1 MTVCP
6 WNSYAGDYGNVAYTD
21 RCGQYSTMKSVT
33 VLTILILIIFS
44 AYGQNYEPQ
53 ILILAP
59 NETTFDKKFDKEI
72 TKINSDLSNRPKTEG
87 TKSNEFTSQ
96 PENIRLMTLSEI
108 KFSDKMDFFRQTSFF
123 AHQYLSYRFYE
134 RFTNLLILLS
144 DNKSKGEL
152 NDLKVLAD
160 NEKVQY
166 VLNFPKIDL
175 YQSNGVAYSKIKVQ
189 LYDNRAGEYL
199 INKDFEGDWR
209 NPGFEFACQDK
220 TIHCTINN
228 ALSSALAEVI
238 QVIATNSPTL
248 KRERELSRQRYD
260 ELIENH
266 LTRPSNVEP
275 LKAIIQGSS
284 DLSLEN
290 VFQVLYDHSKT
301 KFVAFSVEQV
311 SAQDFKD
318 LKDNKKD
325 KNVSIITSK
334 DIKDKGFLNEIPQTY
349 AFIIKGVKHND
360 QWYYEKSNA
369 TYFEVASLDEGKK
382 IYFNN
387 LQKWDFFIENTT
399 MLNPNFWETA
409 LFEKVPDLKKNP
421 DWEKY
426 GDSVW
431 KTDEANNRGYVGLY
445 EIVANVIRTKKR
457 EENEKFEKATKDEK
471 LKPKYEQLK
480 NNRPK
485 EFTKYSEHSLIY
497 SSDRQVVI
505 NPVLITNDKGIH
517 TLHYFVA
524 LSNSDDLYEWTYF
537 PTEELKNSGFF
548 GSNVVD
554 RISTITEWNFSYDNL
569 DDKAFWDSYVLR
581 KEGDKFKYLKKV
593 QL

>member
-1 MTVCP
+1 
-6 WNSYAGDYGNVAYTD
+6 
-21 RCGQYSTMKSVT
+21 MKRVT
-33 VLTILILIIFS
+33 VLTILVLIIFS
-44 AYGQNYEPQ
+44 VHGQNHEPQ

-59 NETTFDKKFDKEI
+59 NETTFDKKFEKEI
-72 TKINSDLSNRPKTEG
+72 TKINGDLSGRPKTEG
-87 TKSNEFTSQ
+87 QEEYLKSNEFTSQ

-108 KFSDKMDFFRQTSFF
+108 KFSEKMDFFRQTSFF
-123 AHQYLSYRFYE
+123 AQQYLSYRFYE

-152 NDLKVLAD
+152 TDLKVLAD
-160 NEKVQY
+160 KEKMQY
-166 VLNFPKIDL
+166 VLNFAKIEL
-175 YQSNGVAYSKIKVQ
+175 YKSNGIAYSKIKVQ
-189 LYDNRAGEYL
+189 LYDNLAGEYL
-199 INKDFEGDWR
+199 VNKDFEGDWR

-238 QVIATNSPTL
+238 QAIAANSPTL

-260 ELIENH
+260 ELIENQ
-266 LTRPSNVEP
+266 LTKPCNVEP
-275 LKAIIQGSS
+275 LKAIIQDSG
-284 DLSLEN
+284 DLSLTN
-290 VFQVLYDHSKT
+290 VFQVLYDDSKT

-311 SAQDFKD
+311 SAQDFKTF
-318 LKDNKKD
+318 KDNKKD
-325 KNVSIITSK
+325 KNVNIISSK
-334 DIKDKGFLNEIPQTY
+334 DIKDKDFLNEIPQTY
-349 AFIIKGVKHND
+349 AFIIKGVKYND
-360 QWYYEKSNA
+360 RWYYEKSNA
-369 TYFEVASLDEGKK
+369 TYFEAASLDEGKK
-382 IYFNN
+382 FYFNN

-409 LFEKVPDLKKNP
+409 LFEKVLDLKKNP

-426 GDSVW
+426 GDSIW
-431 KTDEANNRGYVGLY
+431 KTDEANNRDYVGMY
-445 EIVANVIRTKKR
+445 EIVANVIRAKKR
-457 EENEKFEKATKDEK
+457 EENEKFEKATKEEK
-471 LKPKYEQLK
+471 LKPKYERLK
-480 NNRPK
+480 SNRPN
-485 EFTKYSEHSLIY
+485 EFAKYSEHSLIY

-537 PTEELKNSGFF
+537 PAEELKNSGFF

-554 RISTITEWNFSYDNL
+554 RISKITEWNFSYDNL
-569 DDKAFWDSYVLR
+569 DDKAFWDKYVLL